1 MEDEIKLDQYMI
13 CLEVADYCP
22 DANIIFWLDYL
33 EKHVQGKVHILSYRA
48 IKKEIQKKYTRN
60 KFVWVIGMIGS
71 YEAIGKYIE
80 KQNKEDAIVVVG
92 GERLADYCVENAISA
107 LKIEDKYSNLH
118 LQEDEDWTGFS
129 KNIDKLYGSYQS
141 YISGLV
147 LICNVNNIIADRIN
161 KELASSNNMSISRT
175 NIVGFDSKS
184 TENAEKVLREIKGKS
199 LQESLKIIEQNAVR
213 MDSEHNIMCKAI
225 AYHGNGDITKT
236 IELLNSI
243 YGTLSNEQKLFLA
256 EMYVL
261 QDLKD
266 EAKKI
271 FEEVYSEDRWEKG
284 LFELGLNIYKKSEE
298 RYHDILIEGL
308 RYQPENAFLIEKYA
322 NYLVDQGNHKE
333 AASWFRKID
342 KPYFELIARI
352 NDLLAEQQTDIK
364 IVKSYIFEIVE
375 NNPDLKNIAL
385 LKVAMYAKE
394 KGHYYNAYNLLK
406 EADLSKIDDTAQ
418 KILEQKIDVLKD
430 TERACKALGKLKPFK
445 KEKDY
450 AVLLEKRCSLLFEC
464 VDYFANIENGYY
476 QWRELLECQQ
486 DNIWNISIK
495 KRVLSCME
503 ELRNIDLDRMLPI
516 SYISNLHVS
525 EEHLNCDTAI
535 FCLRKSNCGEMPPEK
550 FGCSREEIV
559 KGSWVL
565 IEAEGTDIQRI
576 WLRYYCSI
584 GASVLSENP
593 QEATNFALSI
603 LEYGKTANSCEQTLL
618 VALYLMAWANIQF
631 RLGNTIEGAVCT
643 IVSINKLLRL
653 KEITPVLED
662 GLNILSKYLGM
673 YNEFYTETE
682 KEDVIHSVEIL
693 KKYNESL
700 EPLQYKYSDDITDT
714 IRRYE
719 EKVEKYDEKNSHWL
733 IDLNNLI
740 AGMIKSRE
748 YDKAVKYITENYN
761 TIHELLNQRKDI
773 AAKLYYS
780 WGGLL
785 IRAGKNI
792 NNILLGLEMLD
803 NAIIQLQMRR
813 QVYHQEERAALAQ
826 EFEQIVREY
835 LCFSGMYYMAK
846 DIEED
851 VKKKLEKGILEKM
864 AICLPVSVIEQ
875 KNYYMNNIITDE
887 LDKKHSRLQ
896 QLKKEYAI
904 MLKNNRLEDDNV
916 QAMAQEIETLSNELV
931 HKHPYYMPLDR
942 FKGTNWEDLKKNLKT
957 GEVVYQYVLTEMAV
971 VSILVTDKW
980 IDIRTKTFTAE
991 GDTPYSGMKKY
1002 GEIIESDIAG
1012 DKDIRHSSSV
1022 ISMVVAEHLCE
1033 YVFNY
1038 KVKSVYVIPDISKS
1052 IFPMAAVQYQGK
1064 YLVDEVEKIVNFIDY
1079 VQLMNSLKSER
1090 DEIKIV
1096 NKVFGKKE
1104 ETSIKYINK
1113 WLEEHPRDNMIS
1125 ITDCTDDLQTVFSEC
1140 KKNKNTLIVYGH
1152 GVREPASELIEGAQ
1166 SIEGAKSMIQI
1177 KEVLKDNC
1185 VKNFILISCVGGTPN
1200 GSNPEISS
1208 GTWTSIFERFNGNI
1222 MTCRWSVPT
1231 KDTVN
1236 MMDKIYD
1243 NLLKKKM
1250 SFGEAL
1256 LMAQREMKD
1265 DGKNQLSWAGI
1276 ECWVN

>member
-48 IKKEIQKKYTRN
+48 IKKEIQKKYISN
-60 KFVWVIGMIGS
+60 KFVWIIGMVGS
-71 YEAIGKYIE
+71 YEEIGEYIE
-80 KQNKEDAIVVVG
+80 EQNKEDAIVVVG
-92 GERLADYCVENAISA
+92 GERLADYCAEIAISS

-118 LQEDEDWTGFS
+118 LQEDEDWAGFS
-129 KNIDKLYGSYQS
+129 RNIDKLYGTYQS
-141 YISGLV
+141 HISGLI
-147 LICNVNNIIADRIN
+147 LICNVNNIIADIIN
-161 KELASSNNMSISRT
+161 RELTYSNNMSISRT
-175 NIVGFDSKS
+175 NVVGFDSKS
-184 TENAEKVLREIKGKS
+184 AENAEKVLREIKGKS
-199 LQESLKIIEQNAVR
+199 LQESLEIIEQNVTM
-213 MDSEHNIMCKAI
+213 MDSEYIIICKAI

-256 EMYVL
+256 EMYIL
-261 QDLKD
+261 QDLRD

-271 FEEVYSEDRWEKG
+271 FEEVYCEDRWEKG
-284 LFELGLNIYKKSEE
+284 LFELGLKVYRENEK
-298 RYHDILIEGL
+298 RYHDILREGL
-308 RYQPENAFLIEKYA
+308 RYQPKNTFLIVKYA
-322 NYLVDQGNHKE
+322 NYLVDQGNHRK
-333 AASWFRKID
+333 AASWFRKINE
-342 KPYFELIARI
+342 PYFELIARV

-406 EADLSKIDDTAQ
+406 EADLCKIDDTAQ
-418 KILEQKIDVLKD
+418 NILEQKIDILKD

-464 VDYFANIENGYY
+464 VNYFANIENGYY

-486 DNIWNISIK
+486 DNTWNISIK

-503 ELRNIDLDRMLPI
+503 DLSNVDLNEMLSI
-516 SYISNLHVS
+516 SHISNLQLS

-550 FGCSREEIV
+550 IGCSREKIV
-559 KGSWVL
+559 RGSWAL
-565 IEAEGTDIQRI
+565 IEAEGTDTQRI

-603 LEYGKTANSCEQTLL
+603 LEYGKTANSCEQMLL

-631 RLGNTIEGAVCT
+631 RLGNTIEGVVCA

-653 KEITPVLED
+653 KEITPVLEE

-673 YNEFYTETE
+673 YDALYTETE
-682 KEDVIHSVEIL
+682 KENVIQSVKLL

-700 EPLQYKYSDDITDT
+700 EPLQYKYSDDIADT
-714 IRRYE
+714 IRKYE

-740 AGMIKSRE
+740 AGMIKSKE
-748 YDKAVKYITENYN
+748 YDKAIKHITENYK

-773 AAKLYYS
+773 AAKVYYS

-785 IRAGKNI
+785 IREGKTI

-813 QVYHQEERAALAQ
+813 QVYHQTERAALAK

-835 LCFSGMYYMAK
+835 ICFSGMYYAAK
-846 DIEED
+846 DIKPD
-851 VKKKLEKGILEKM
+851 VKKKLKKRILEKM
-864 AICLPVSVIEQ
+864 AICLPMSVIEQ
-875 KNYYMNNIITDE
+875 KNYYMNNIINEE
-887 LDKKHSRLQ
+887 LDKKHCRLQ
-896 QLKKEYAI
+896 QLKNEYAI
-904 MLKNNRLEDDNV
+904 MLKSNRVEDDNV
-916 QAMAQEIETLSNELV
+916 QTMAQEIEALSDELV
-931 HKHPYYMPLDR
+931 HKHPYYMPLDK
-942 FKGTNWEDLKKNLKT
+942 FKGTNWEDLKKILKT
-957 GEVVYQYVLTEMAV
+957 DEVAFQYVLTEMAV
-971 VSILVTDKW
+971 VSVLVTDKW
-980 IDIRTKTFTAE
+980 IDIRTKFFTAE
-991 GDTPYSGMKKY
+991 SDTPYSGMKKY
-1002 GEIIESDIAG
+1002 GEIIESDTTS
-1012 DKDIRHSSSV
+1012 DKDIRYFSSV
-1022 ISMVVAEHLCE
+1022 ISVVVAEHLCE

-1038 KVKSVYVIPDISKS
+1038 KVKSVYIIPDISKS
-1052 IFPMAAVQYQGK
+1052 IFPIAAVQYQGK
-1064 YLVDEVEKIVNFIDY
+1064 YLIDAVEKIVNFIDY
-1079 VQLMNSLKSER
+1079 IQLINALKSER
-1090 DEIKIV
+1090 DEIRIV

-1113 WLEEHPRDNMIS
+1113 WLEDHPRDNMVS
-1125 ITDCTDDLQTVFSEC
+1125 ITDCTDDLKTVFSEC

-1243 NLLKKKM
+1243 NLFLKKNEFWRSITKG
-1250 SFGEAL
+1250 SEGDE
-1256 LMAQREMKD
+1256 R
-1265 DGKNQLSWAGI
+1265 
-1276 ECWVN
+1276 

>member
-1 MEDEIKLDQYMI
+1 M
-13 CLEVADYCP
+13 
-22 DANIIFWLDYL
+22 
-33 EKHVQGKVHILSYRA
+33 
-48 IKKEIQKKYTRN
+48 
-60 KFVWVIGMIGS
+60 
-71 YEAIGKYIE
+71 
-80 KQNKEDAIVVVG
+80 
-92 GERLADYCVENAISA
+92 
-107 LKIEDKYSNLH
+107 
-118 LQEDEDWTGFS
+118 
-129 KNIDKLYGSYQS
+129 
-141 YISGLV
+141 
-147 LICNVNNIIADRIN
+147 
-161 KELASSNNMSISRT
+161 
-175 NIVGFDSKS
+175 
-184 TENAEKVLREIKGKS
+184 
-199 LQESLKIIEQNAVR
+199 
-213 MDSEHNIMCKAI
+213 
-225 AYHGNGDITKT
+225 
-236 IELLNSI
+236 
-243 YGTLSNEQKLFLA
+243 
-256 EMYVL
+256 
-261 QDLKD
+261 
-266 EAKKI
+266 
-271 FEEVYSEDRWEKG
+271 
-284 LFELGLNIYKKSEE
+284 
-298 RYHDILIEGL
+298 
-308 RYQPENAFLIEKYA
+308 
-322 NYLVDQGNHKE
+322 
-333 AASWFRKID
+333 
-342 KPYFELIARI
+342 
-352 NDLLAEQQTDIK
+352 
-364 IVKSYIFEIVE
+364 
-375 NNPDLKNIAL
+375 
-385 LKVAMYAKE
+385 
-394 KGHYYNAYNLLK
+394 
-406 EADLSKIDDTAQ
+406 
-418 KILEQKIDVLKD
+418 
-430 TERACKALGKLKPFK
+430 
-445 KEKDY
+445 
-450 AVLLEKRCSLLFEC
+450 
-464 VDYFANIENGYY
+464 
-476 QWRELLECQQ
+476 
-486 DNIWNISIK
+486 
-495 KRVLSCME
+495 
-503 ELRNIDLDRMLPI
+503 
-516 SYISNLHVS
+516 
-525 EEHLNCDTAI
+525 
-535 FCLRKSNCGEMPPEK
+535 
-550 FGCSREEIV
+550 
-559 KGSWVL
+559 
-565 IEAEGTDIQRI
+565 
-576 WLRYYCSI
+576 
-584 GASVLSENP
+584 
-593 QEATNFALSI
+593 
-603 LEYGKTANSCEQTLL
+603 
-618 VALYLMAWANIQF
+618 
-631 RLGNTIEGAVCT
+631 
-643 IVSINKLLRL
+643 
-653 KEITPVLED
+653 
-662 GLNILSKYLGM
+662 
-673 YNEFYTETE
+673 
-682 KEDVIHSVEIL
+682 
-693 KKYNESL
+693 
-700 EPLQYKYSDDITDT
+700 
-714 IRRYE
+714 
-719 EKVEKYDEKNSHWL
+719 
-733 IDLNNLI
+733 NNLI

-1140 KKNKNTLIVYGH
+1140 KKNKNRGSCH
-1152 GVREPASELIEGAQ
+1152 KGSEGCQKGKKA
-1166 SIEGAKSMIQI
+1166 
-1177 KEVLKDNC
+1177 
-1185 VKNFILISCVGGTPN
+1185 GGRTQV
-1200 GSNPEISS
+1200 
-1208 GTWTSIFERFNGNI
+1208 
-1222 MTCRWSVPT
+1222 C
-1231 KDTVN
+1231 
-1236 MMDKIYD
+1236 
-1243 NLLKKKM
+1243 
-1250 SFGEAL
+1250 FG
-1256 LMAQREMKD
+1256 
-1265 DGKNQLSWAGI
+1265 
-1276 ECWVN
+1276 